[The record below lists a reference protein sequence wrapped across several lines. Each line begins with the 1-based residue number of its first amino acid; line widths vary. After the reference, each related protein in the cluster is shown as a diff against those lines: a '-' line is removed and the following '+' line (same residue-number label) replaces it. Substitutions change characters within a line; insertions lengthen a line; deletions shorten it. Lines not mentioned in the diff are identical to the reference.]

1 MMADLPEEEEYREA
15 MAAGGMDVTKTFEEE
30 VKELV
35 ALAFGVM
42 MIMAVIIVAL
52 VLAYVVTGWT
62 IFLLL
67 NLLFCGLAIVAF
79 FYLMYRRS
87 RLTMR
92 I

>member
-1 MMADLPEEEEYREA
+1 MMTDLPEEEEYREA
-15 MAAGGMDVTKTFEEE
+15 MAEGGMDVAKTFEEE

-42 MIMAVIIVAL
+42 MIMAVIIVVL
-52 VLAYVVTGWT
+52 VAAYVVTGWPV
-62 IFLLL
+62 FLLL
-67 NLLFCGLAIVAF
+67 NLVFCGLAIVAF